1 MDNKTQKLLE
11 SELNAWLA
19 KPYIT
24 DMDALNLPDLL
35 RRCKDHISA
44 GIDSRNELVA
54 QLKEAREII
63 DDYYFGEL
71 CDDDVANSLKKID
84 GVIKRAEASAID
96 DGGL

>member
-35 RRCKDHISA
+35 KRCKDHISA
-44 GIDSRNELVA
+44 GIDSRNELVEA
-54 QLKEAREII
+54 LKGMWET
-63 DDYYFGEL
+63 FGDLSDNEML
-71 CDDDVANSLKKID
+71 HMSCKDALVKCRDAIN
-84 GVIKRAEASAID
+84 RAEASAID